1 MFGLNLN
8 KKSGFTLAEIM
19 VTLGLIGAISAIT
32 IPTLAYNYRAKVL
45 EEQFRSTYSDIK
57 QIGTMINYQKGDVG
71 EYANSLTPVN
81 SDGNKFLKWQTEF
94 MSMLNGGNRFETNQ
108 GAGAIANQLAN
119 IYKNGGGSP
128 GPYRFALNGAGN
140 LQKLAGTNYLC
151 DNGQIWS
158 DSKGRIWTFNYEN
171 AVICVDI
178 NGSANPNRYNIDIF
192 AFTPMNSKM
201 VAKWL
206 YNDEDHPNNYSGQ
219 IVLCNIDAM
228 HDNNLGNSRPTWD
241 AATQKY
247 TNAKSALDNCPWNF
261 PVDNIAPGG
270 KSAKGKNVTSS
281 DTYWKK
287 YIEYK

>member
-57 QIGTMINYQKGDVG
+57 QIGTMLNYQKGDVG
-71 EYANSLTPVN
+71 EYAYSLTKDN
-81 SDGNKFLKWQTEF
+81 SDYAKFNQWQTEF
-94 MSMLNGGNRFETNQ
+94 MSMLNGGNRFESNQ
-108 GAGAIANQLAN
+108 GVAAIATQLSS

-140 LQKLAGTNYLC
+140 LQKLAGSNYLC
-151 DNGQIWS
+151 DNGQIWL
-158 DSKGRIWTFNYEN
+158 DSKGRIWTFNLEN
-171 AVICVDI
+171 AIICVDI
-178 NGSANPNRYNIDIF
+178 NGSGNPNRYNIDIF
-192 AFTPMNSKM
+192 AFIPMSSKM

-206 YNDEDHPNNYSGQ
+206 YNDEDNPNNYAGQ
-219 IVLCNIDAM
+219 IVLCNADAL
-228 HDNNLGNSRPTWD
+228 HTDNLGNTRPTWD
-241 AATQKY
+241 GTAKKY
-247 TNAKSALDNCPWNF
+247 TNAKSALDNCPFNF
-261 PVDNIAPGG
+261 PVDNIAPPG
-270 KSAKGKNVTSS
+270 KSAKGKDVTSS